1 MQLRSTSLQY
11 GLAEHTTPKHNM
23 NHSLSTAAGSWN
35 TSSPSETKLGQ
46 ASRINQGLEES
57 DRGCFR
63 KVQSMQLSLRWS
75 RKPVSKMRRWFGA
88 WGLVSFYTQCCQKT
102 CAVLMG
108 KLPDSS
114 HAQDV
119 ELQQSCY
126 RSINNCLGWKGIEVP
141 RNELKGEHLLSFR
154 YGVPAR
160 LSVTCFRE
168 VSRINLS
175 LGEPPKSASHAK
187 FNIAS
192 ETENGEKKI
201 YRNRIE

>member
-1 MQLRSTSLQY
+1 MFQKGAKYATEPTLVQKACKQDEKMVWCLR
-11 GLAEHTTPKHNM
+11 
-23 NHSLSTAAGSWN
+23 
-35 TSSPSETKLGQ
+35 
-46 ASRINQGLEES
+46 
-57 DRGCFR
+57 
-63 KVQSMQLSLRWS
+63 
-75 RKPVSKMRRWFGA
+75 FGE
-88 WGLVSFYTQCCQKT
+88 FYTQCCQKT

-119 ELQQSCY
+119 ELQQSCD

-154 YGVPAR
+154 YGVPAW